1 MITNCSR
8 TPEVLARGRKS
19 SNADSLREHLETCAI
34 CTDAL
39 AAEHFMQTA
48 ERGLPQLNQLPD
60 PTTIWWRSRLLAQQ
74 GKVARATMPIRI
86 LEQIAFAA
94 GATGVVTGVVLVWPS
109 FRSSAASW
117 MSSLVS
123 GLASGTQSA
132 ANASSA
138 SQVLLFGTAILAMI
152 AVGLYSQWAEE

>member
-8 TPEVLARGRKS
+8 TPEVLAQGRKNS
-19 SNADSLREHLETCAI
+19 APDTLREHLETCAI

-39 AAEHFMQTA
+39 AAEQFMQAA

-94 GATGVVTGVVLVWPS
+94 GATGVATGVVLVWPS

-117 MSSLVS
+117 LSS
-123 GLASGTQSA
+123 LASGAQSA